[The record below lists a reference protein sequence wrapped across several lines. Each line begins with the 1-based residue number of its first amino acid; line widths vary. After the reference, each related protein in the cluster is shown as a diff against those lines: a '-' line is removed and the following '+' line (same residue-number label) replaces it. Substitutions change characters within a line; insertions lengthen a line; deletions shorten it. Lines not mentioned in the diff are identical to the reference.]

1 MMIYRMEN
9 DKNKKICTNFKVKE
23 FACKD
28 GSDVVLISNALAE
41 LLQKIRNRTGPVHI
55 NSAYRTEQWNE
66 KVGGTPYSY
75 HLAGMAAD
83 IWVKDMEPKKVGQ
96 IASELLRDHGGVIVY
111 TNFVHVDVRSTRY
124 RKGVE

>member
-1 MMIYRMEN
+1 MRVYRMHN
-9 DKNKKICTNFKVKE
+9 DKNKKIYENFRVKE

-28 GSDVVLISNALAE
+28 GSDLVLVSDELAE
-41 LLQKIRNRTGPVHI
+41 LLQRIRNRLGPVHI

-66 KVGGTPYSY
+66 QVGGAPYSF

-83 IWVKDMEPKKVGQ
+83 IWVKDVSPKKVAQ
-96 IASELLRDHGGVIVY
+96 TASELLENHGGVIAY
-111 TNFVHVDVRSTRY
+111 TNFVHVDVRSIRY

>member
-9 DKNKKICTNFKVKE
+9 DKNKKIYTNFKVKE

-28 GSDVVLISNALAE
+28 GSDLVLVSDALAE
-41 LLQKIRNRTGPVHI
+41 LLQRIRNRAGPVHI
-55 NSAYRTEQWNE
+55 NSAYRTEQWNK

-83 IWVKDMEPKKVGQ
+83 ICVKDMETKKVGQ
-96 IASELLRDHGGVIVY
+96 IASKLLGDHGGVIVY